1 METDFIKLLKKKL
14 VNLNTLV
21 NTVIIF
27 LFCKILLAF
36 NLIFPDVWKTFPLK
50 LIMTD
55 SNLVNYTFVS
65 RLETFFPL
73 YLIPPETENA
83 YVPNSFIR
91 EIRKATS

>member
-1 METDFIKLLKKKL
+1 M
-14 VNLNTLV
+14 NM
-21 NTVIIF
+21 VITF
-27 LFCKILLAF
+27 WFCKILSPF
-36 NLIFPDVWKTFPLK
+36 NLTFPDMRKPFPLK

-73 YLIPPETENA
+73 HLIPPEIENA
-83 YVPNSFIR
+83 YVPSSFIR